1 MNNLSLPTFSLRR
14 PVTVVMVTI
23 STLCLGIIAW
33 NRMPLNFLPR
43 VDRPF
48 IGVFIAYPGASPAQ
62 VEQQIAIPAE
72 GELRTIPGVRRIRST
87 STANG
92 CDIGILFTLD
102 TDMAAATADVRDRL
116 ERLKLVLPVE
126 ADKILIQRF
135 SSGSIPVLA
144 FGMFRD
150 GDQDQFVH
158 LMRTVVQPR
167 LSRLEGVANV
177 EILSPIQPREVLIEF
192 DQHTLQSMNLNIAQ
206 LVQIIRENS
215 ISVSLGTLQDGSQ
228 KVYARLSGEYR
239 KLDDIASM
247 VVTPNGLRLRDIAR
261 VSYRSREEQ
270 QYVALDGAG
279 GAVVLVIKESEA
291 NTVSTCRNVHKELEA
306 ILREPAFQNTTHHVF
321 FDQSDLILRALRNLF
336 YQGIYG
342 SIMAIS
348 VLFFFM
354 HKIIP
359 TLIVSLSIPA
369 SLMVAIVF
377 MFFTGMS
384 LNIVT
389 MVSMIVAVGMLVD
402 NAIVVTE
409 NIIRRRQLGEPIR
422 EAAVNG
428 AQEVGLAIVASTA
441 TTAVVFLPMYF
452 IEVGRMS
459 VFMEQLGGPLVV
471 SLAGSLLVALTVV
484 PLVMSRL
491 KITRAGNIFEAIAKG
506 FLFRK
511 SKEKTSKTVEH
522 GHHSDRT
529 GPIRKMIGLLGSLHP
544 IQWVIDGYTMLLG
557 LTLRRRLVFLLVL
570 AGLIYLTWRIP
581 MQVVGMRDMPK
592 LDTREIRIDVALD
605 QNYDMP
611 RIANLFSKLEANI
624 NTLRETLGIKKI
636 LTLYGLNN
644 GFLEVY
650 LYTEDDDPKWKYP
663 PYTTEE
669 AMFILSQR
677 LPDRVPGAE
686 LKFSMADAGRQ
697 EEGEGEITLSLRGDN
712 SALLEGYAEQLR
724 QLLKRHPLFTDAT
737 TNIEKSSQE
746 IQLRIDDPLAKAA
759 GISPMILAQT
769 VDAALRG
776 ARMPFM
782 KQGSREI
789 PVWAQFREED
799 RKSQANLDNVTV
811 PGITGQLVP
820 LQRVAEY
827 QKAPS
832 PTAIRRING
841 KNVVLI
847 SAKLNTKN
855 MSAAKTAIES
865 AVDTLDLPPGY
876 SVDIGEQFLDLEK
889 GFVNFFSSLIMA
901 IILVYIVMAALFE
914 SLLLPLSIMTT
925 VPLALGG
932 GVWMLWYTGN
942 QFDQITLIGCIL
954 MVGVIVNNGIV
965 IVDYINQRYRETGDR
980 YTAVINSGRDR
991 FRPVMMTALTTIL
1004 GLVPLAMAKT
1014 GGASTF
1020 AGLGQALSGGI
1031 TVGTMLTLLVV
1042 PVFYTIAD
1050 DMQRWTVD
1058 FLGSLAHLGVRQ
1070 KNTAAA
1076 IQAPATESGGI

>member
-1 MNNLSLPTFSLRR
+1 MNNLSLPAFSLRR
-14 PVTVVMVTI
+14 PVTVIMATVSM
-23 STLCLGIIAW
+23 LCLGVIAW

-102 TDMAAATADVRDRL
+102 TDIAAATADVRDRL
-116 ERLKLVLPVE
+116 ERLKLTLPVE
-126 ADKILIQRF
+126 ADKMLIQRF
-135 SSGSIPVLA
+135 SSGSIPVIAL
-144 FGMFRD
+144 GMFRD

-177 EILSPIQPREVLIEF
+177 EILSPIQPKEVLIEF

-206 LVQIIRENS
+206 LVQAIRESS
-215 ISVSLGTLQDGSQ
+215 ISVSLGTLEEGSR

-239 KLDDIASM
+239 RLEDIASL

-261 VSYRSREEQ
+261 VSYRSREEK

-291 NTVSTCRNVHKELEA
+291 NTVSTCRNVHRELEA
-306 ILREPAFQNTTHHVF
+306 ILKEPAFQNTQHHVF

-342 SIMAIS
+342 SLMAIS
-348 VLFFFM
+348 VLFFFL

-422 EAAVNG
+422 EASVKG

-491 KITRAGNIFEAIAKG
+491 RITRAGNIFEAIAKG
-506 FLFRK
+506 FLFSGRGAA
-511 SKEKTSKTVEH
+511 SPPTTEIVSQSNRGMLRRLV
-522 GHHSDRT
+522 GFF
-529 GPIRKMIGLLGSLHP
+529 GMLHP
-544 IQWVIDGYTMLLG
+544 IQWFIDAYTYLLA
-557 LTLRRRLVFLLVL
+557 LTLRRRLAFLLIM
-570 AGLIYLTWRIP
+570 AGLVYLTWRIP

-592 LDTREIRIDVALD
+592 LDTREIRIDVSMD

-611 RIANLFSKLEANI
+611 RIAELFSKLEASLNL
-624 NTLRETLGIKKI
+624 LRDDLGIKKI
-636 LTLYGLNN
+636 LTLYGLKN

-669 AMFILSQR
+669 AMFIISQR
-677 LPDRVPGAE
+677 LPERVPGVE

-712 SALLEGYAEQLR
+712 AALLEGYAEQLR
-724 QLLKRHPLFTDAT
+724 VLLKNHPLFTDAS

-746 IQLRIDDPLAKAA
+746 IQLHIDDPLAKAA
-759 GISPMILAQT
+759 GISPMIVAQT

-776 ARMPFM
+776 ARLPYL
-782 KQGSREI
+782 KQGTREI

-811 PGITGQLVP
+811 PGITGQLIP

-827 QKAPS
+827 RKAPS
-832 PTAIRRING
+832 PEAIRRING

-855 MSAAKTAIES
+855 MSAAKTAIET
-865 AVDTLDLPPGY
+865 AVDSLDLPPGY
-876 SVDIGEQFLDLEK
+876 SVDIGEQFIDLEE
-889 GFVNFFSSLIMA
+889 GFLNFFSSLMMA

-914 SLLLPLSIMTT
+914 SLLLPFSIMTT

-1031 TVGTMLTLLVV
+1031 TVGTMLTLFVV

-1050 DMQRWTVD
+1050 DIQRWTVN
-1058 FLGSLAHLGVRQ
+1058 FLGSLSVIRFRGQGAVSPPPPVS
-1070 KNTAAA
+1070 N
-1076 IQAPATESGGI
+1076 ESIS

>member
-1 MNNLSLPTFSLRR
+1 MSHFSLPAFSLRR
-14 PVTVVMVTI
+14 PVTVVMATI
-23 STLCLGIIAW
+23 SMLCLGVIAW

-87 STANG
+87 STSNG
-92 CDIGILFTLD
+92 CDIGLLFTLD
-102 TDMAAATADVRDRL
+102 TDMSIATADVRDRL
-116 ERLKLVLPVE
+116 ERLKLILPAE
-126 ADKILIQRF
+126 ADKMLIQRF

-158 LMRTVVQPR
+158 MMRTVVQPR

-206 LVQIIRENS
+206 VVQVIRESS
-215 ISVSLGTLQDGSQ
+215 ISVSLGTLQDGTQ

-247 VVTPNGLRLRDIAR
+247 VVTPNGMRLRDIAQ

-291 NTVSTCRNVHKELEA
+291 NTVSTCRNVHRELEA

-348 VLFFFM
+348 VLFFFL

-369 SLMVAIVF
+369 SLMIAIVF

-422 EAAVNG
+422 EAAVDG
-428 AQEVGLAIVASTA
+428 AREVGLAIVASTA

-506 FLFRK
+506 FLFRE
-511 SKEKTSKTVEH
+511 STRNLSTRAPEPIESSTS
-522 GHHSDRT
+522 
-529 GPIRKMIGLLGSLHP
+529 PGLLRTCVHVLGALHP
-544 IQWVIDGYTMLLG
+544 IQWVIDGYTVLLAW
-557 LTLRRRLVFLLVL
+557 TLRRRLVFLLIL
-570 AGLIYLTWRIP
+570 GGLIYLTWLIP
-581 MQVVGMRDMPK
+581 MQAVGMRDMPK

-611 RIANLFSKLEANI
+611 RIAELFSNLETNI
-624 NTLRETLGIKKI
+624 NLLRQELGIKKI

-650 LYTEDDDPKWKYP
+650 LYTEDDDPRWKYP

-677 LPDRVPGAE
+677 LPERVPGAE

-712 SALLEGYAEQLR
+712 AAMLEGYAEQLR
-724 QLLKRHPLFTDAT
+724 QILKHHPLFTDAT

-759 GISPMILAQT
+759 GISPLIVAQT

-776 ARMPFM
+776 ARLPFM
-782 KQGSREI
+782 KQGTREI

-811 PGITGQLVP
+811 PGITGQLIP

-827 QKAPS
+827 RKAPS
-832 PTAIRRING
+832 PAAIRRING

-855 MSAAKTAIES
+855 MSAAKMAIES
-865 AVDTLDLPPGY
+865 SVDALDLPPGY
-876 SVDIGEQFLDLEK
+876 SVDIGEQFLDLEE
-889 GFVNFFSSLIMA
+889 GFLNFFSSLIMA

-932 GVWMLWYTGN
+932 GVWMMWYMGN

-980 YTAVINSGRDR
+980 FAAVVNSGRDR

-1020 AGLGQALSGGI
+1020 AGLGQALTGGI

-1050 DMQRWTVD
+1050 DARNWTVD
-1058 FLGSLAHLGVRQ
+1058 FLGSLAKLRTP
-1070 KNTAAA
+1070 KTDTATASSPVA
-1076 IQAPATESGGI
+1076 DGSS